1 MNAPEPSSQQF
12 AIRLDSIDDLFW
24 PFDARPV
31 EDRTLSADAR
41 WHLLDE
47 WDRLR
52 DSDPSCLTIY
62 APASERSE
70 TDERAVRT
78 AIHRSLEKAAGPLRR
93 VDPLSRQEMVAVR
106 IGVLFLFLS
115 IMVSTAIDR
124 STDDLILAGISQGI
138 LVFGWVALWRPAER
152 FIVEVVPHFFNRR
165 RISEFANI
173 DVHFT
178 YTGIDDDQAASYTK
192 LWTENCPLYLAVSKG
207 TTVNVTHEVKAL
219 AGVA

>member
-12 AIRLDSIDDLFW
+12 AIRLDSIADLFW

-31 EDRTLSADAR
+31 ADRTLSADAR

-52 DSDPSCLTIY
+52 ESEPSCLTVY

-70 TDERAVRT
+70 TDENAVRT

-93 VDPLSRQEMVAVR
+93 VDPLSRQEVVAVR
-106 IGVLFLFLS
+106 IGIIFLFLS

-124 STDDLILAGISQGI
+124 STNDVIMEGISQGI
-138 LVFGWVALWRPAER
+138 LVVGWVALWRPAER

-165 RISEFANI
+165 RIGEFADI
-173 DVHFT
+173 DVRF
-178 YTGIDDDQAASYTK
+178 A
-192 LWTENCPLYLAVSKG
+192 WV
-207 TTVNVTHEVKAL
+207 
-219 AGVA
+219 